1 MKLVSIITLLIL
13 SSCASNTHNNNNNN
27 NNIQKP
33 KYNATPKYNEF
44 FTPAM
49 ETAVENILK
58 QMTLDEKLTMLQGD
72 IDGHAPPSRGSAAVK
87 RLGVGAMIFYNGP
100 RGLQTSYK
108 STLFP
113 TGIAQA
119 ASFKPELVNKIGA
132 AISSELLEAGWDIL
146 EAPSINIIR
155 DPLNG
160 RNFEYYTE
168 DPYLNA
174 KVTSAFIIGGQGAG
188 ALNSAKH
195 FIGNNKEQNR
205 GQVNAVID
213 ERALHEI
220 YLPAFK
226 AACEVG
232 VLSIMTGA
240 NRVNGP
246 HASDNPD
253 IINILKEEWNWP
265 GFLYTDWN
273 GVQTS
278 KEAFEAGLDLSMPGK
293 VRSPF
298 SVNKIK
304 PIANASQTNLLAL
317 DDKVRRLLRGNY
329 FAGKLPGSPAKPTV
343 IVDYDKHHQ
352 LAFDAALASMVLVK
366 NNNNILPISNKTNKI
381 AVLGPMANKKFF
393 KESGG
398 SSGVRGVM
406 YEISALQG
414 LKKRFGDKVTN
425 VPFSINEL
433 YKTIAAPNVY
443 HIDKT
448 GKKREGF
455 LATYSGKHPNTDK
468 KNIVYHNTPDI
479 NFNWEMASPDRDE
492 LSSDRYIAEFTG
504 TLVPPTSG
512 NYTIRIKGSQ
522 QVTLELDGK
531 LVSNKM
537 FIQRF
542 RESTMRLESGKKYEI
557 KLTFRKA
564 RGDGNIQLSW
574 ITPNSE
580 QQLNDKLDRSVEAAR
595 NAEFVVLA
603 VGLDHNTESEG
614 MDRLS
619 MGLQDYQDK
628 LIERVI
634 AVNPNTAIILYG
646 GTPMA
651 MPWFDK
657 APALVLPWYAGI
669 ENGNAL
675 ASLLAGDNDFGG
687 RMPITFPKK
696 YEDSPAAPFRQNSAK
711 NDTIEHHEGVFVGY
725 RWYESKKI
733 EPLIPFGAGLSYSTY
748 SYGKP
753 NIKIEGKNVTVSMT
767 VKNTGNV
774 EGIDVVQL
782 YIHDQQS
789 TFPRPLKEL
798 KGFQSIQLAPGESKD
813 IVFHL
818 DESAFSYFNPE
829 THKWWLEPG
838 TFDILLGQSS
848 TKILR
853 NVSITR

>member
-1 MKLVSIITLLIL
+1 MKIVSIITLFILIT
-13 SSCASNTHNNNNNN
+13 CVSNAQ
-27 NNIQKP
+27 NIKDDIAKKP
-33 KYNATPKYNEF
+33 VYNSVPKYNEF
-44 FTPAM
+44 FTVEM
-49 ETAVENILK
+49 ETAVDEVLK
-58 QMTLDEKLTMLQGD
+58 KMTLEEKLTMLQGD
-72 IDGHAPPSRGSAAVK
+72 IDGQAPPSRGSAAVK
-87 RLGVGAMIFYNGP
+87 RLNVEPLIFYNGP

-119 ASFKPELVNKIGA
+119 ASFRPELVKKIGA
-132 AISSELLEAGWDIL
+132 AISSELLEAGWDVL

-174 KVTSAFIIGGQGAG
+174 KVTSAFILGGQGAG

-213 ERALHEI
+213 ERAMHEI

-253 IINILKEEWNWP
+253 IINILKDEWNWQ

-278 KEAFEAGLDLSMPGK
+278 KEAYEAGLDLSMPGK
-293 VRSPF
+293 VKSPF
-298 SVNKIK
+298 RVDKLK
-304 PIANASQTNLLAL
+304 PIANDGKENLLAL
-317 DDKVRRLLRGNY
+317 DDKVKRLLRGNY
-329 FAGKLPGSPAKPTV
+329 FAGKLPGVPAKPKV

-366 NNNNILPISNKTNKI
+366 NNNKLLPISSKVNKI
-381 AVLGPMANKKFF
+381 AVLGPMANKQFS

-406 YEISALQG
+406 YEITALQG
-414 LKKRFGDKVTN
+414 LKKRFGNKVTN

-455 LATYSGKHPNTDK
+455 LATYTGKHPNTDK
-468 KNIVYHNTPDI
+468 KNIVHHSTPDI
-479 NFNWEMASPDRDE
+479 NFNWEMASPDRDQ
-492 LSSDRYIAEFTG
+492 LSSDKFIAEWTG
-504 TLVPPTSG
+504 TLVPPASG
-512 NYTIRIKGSQ
+512 DYTIRIKGSQ
-522 QVTLELDGK
+522 KVTLELDGK
-531 LVSNKM
+531 LVSNKQ

-542 RESTMRLESGKKYEI
+542 RETTMALKGGKKYKI

-580 QQLNDKLDRSVEAAR
+580 KQLNDKLEKSVETAR

-603 VGLDHNTESEG
+603 IGLDHNTESEG

-619 MGLQDYQDK
+619 MRLQEYQDK
-628 LIERVI
+628 LVERVL
-634 AVNPNTAIILYG
+634 AVNPNTAIIVYG
-646 GTPMA
+646 GTPMS

-687 RMPITFPKK
+687 RMPVTFPKK

-711 NDTIEHHEGVFVGY
+711 KDTIEHNEGVFVGY
-725 RWYESKKI
+725 RWYESQKI
-733 EPLIPFGAGLSYSTY
+733 EPLISFGEGLSYSTY

-753 NIKIEGKNVTVSMT
+753 KIKKEGKSVTVSMT
-767 VKNTGNV
+767 IKNTGMV
-774 EGIDVVQL
+774 KGIDVVQL

-798 KGFQSIQLAPGESKD
+798 KGFQSILLAPGETKS
-813 IVFHL
+813 ISFNL
-818 DESAFSYFNPE
+818 DESAFSYYNPD
-829 THKWWLEPG
+829 THKWWLESG
-838 TFDILLGQSS
+838 KFDILIGQSS
-848 TKILR
+848 NKIL
-853 NVSITR
+853 NKISITL